1 MNPWP
6 GKKISVREEGKS
18 ESLPVE
24 IDKSNGECLIF
35 STIANHKYL
44 VELK

>member
-1 MNPWP
+1 M
-6 GKKISVREEGKS
+6 
-18 ESLPVE
+18 E

-35 STIANHKYL
+35 SAIANHKYL